1 MRGGGAAAA
10 AGHGVGGEGP
20 PSSLPPTHRLIS
32 HIATF
37 IQFSTHRPL
46 SYSNRSTSTRGKILE
61 FFLKRK
67 VGEGGAVAREATFF
81 FEISGVSCLEFLYP
95 MLLMKVERKVLFNQ
109 RIQLRVMI
117 FLDISMTEIF
127 SMEMCLTQI

>member
-46 SYSNRSTSTRGKILE
+46 SYSNRGTSTRGKILE

-67 VGEGGAVAREATFF
+67 VGEEGVAREATFF
-81 FEISGVSCLEFLYP
+81 IEISGVSCLELLYP
-95 MLLMKVERKVLFNQ
+95 MLLMKVNVKY
-109 RIQLRVMI
+109 
-117 FLDISMTEIF
+117 S
-127 SMEMCLTQI
+127 LTKESNSG